1 MRNSRRAVAAFCL
14 WALAAGASPLTAGAR
29 QQQPPAPAGG
39 QPPTMKRPEK
49 IEVPP
54 ARARR
59 SYDRARD
66 ATYVNIVVTLLA
78 RPAAAEDADKGEGKG
93 KDKGKDKDK
102 DKAAA
107 PAFAGREVTLTF
119 QLAYRGAHTYDLIAA
134 YLIVESTA
142 LPAAGDKLGD
152 ARQLVVGADPY
163 EFTYERADYQTETV
177 MLTGAVTAATPP
189 VRRES
194 AAFKLPVEDL
204 PHIARAGR
212 LAIKVGAEGFAV
224 RSAQL
229 TELRRTLTAGVD
241 Q

>member
-1 MRNSRRAVAAFCL
+1 
-14 WALAAGASPLTAGAR
+14 
-29 QQQPPAPAGG
+29 
-39 QPPTMKRPEK
+39 MKRPDE

-66 ATYVNIVVTLLA
+66 ATYVNIDITLLA
-78 RPAAAEDADKGEGKG
+78 RPAAPQAAEKAKGKG
-93 KDKGKDKDK
+93 RDKT
-102 DKAAA
+102 AAA
-107 PAFAGREVTLTF
+107 PAPAFEGREVTLTF

-134 YLIVESTA
+134 YLIVESVA
-142 LPAAGDKLGD
+142 PPGAGDKLAG

-163 EFTYERADYQTETV
+163 EFTYERADYRAETV
-177 MLTGAVTAATPP
+177 ALGGAATASTPP
-189 VRRES
+189 VRREI
-194 AAFKLPVEDL
+194 AAFRVPAEDL
-204 PHIARAGR
+204 PPIANAGR

-229 TELRRTLTAGVD
+229 TELRRTLTGGVD